1 MIVFNALPIEEPSS
15 RVRSATLATIAAS
28 CSKDNVCVYNISQ
41 RYCLYSLYFHTRPD
55 YFFTLDFTLGAYLF
69 HLRGSHPRHLR
80 LRRTSFD
87 LDIQDFTFILILS
100 PLWGIVDEPSPSTL
114 R

>member
-1 MIVFNALPIEEPSS
+1 M
-15 RVRSATLATIAAS
+15 
-28 CSKDNVCVYNISQ
+28 
-41 RYCLYSLYFHTRPD
+41 RPD

-87 LDIQDFTFILILS
+87 LDMCSDSKSLMGNS
-100 PLWGIVDEPSPSTL
+100 